1 MATSSSPSGETQ
13 RRRVVGCATF
23 DPAGAGFGCRVQP
36 SSGPGRGLGVSN
48 SDADV
53 YESVKDDLIRY
64 ATVLVGPD
72 AAGDIV
78 STVVLRVL
86 AKRSL
91 TELREPRAYLF
102 RAVLNE
108 ARSLGRR
115 MARSMPAM
123 APVQIEDAPNLLPE
137 VTGAVLSLPVRQRA
151 ATFLV
156 YWAGCSTREA
166 AELMGVG
173 QGTVKRYLSLARD
186 SLREVLHVDV

>member
-1 MATSSSPSGETQ
+1 M
-13 RRRVVGCATF
+13 
-23 DPAGAGFGCRVQP
+23 VQP
-36 SSGPGRGLGVSN
+36 FPDPERGLGVSV
-48 SDADV
+48 SDAEV

-64 ATVLVGPD
+64 ATALVGPD
-72 AAGDIV
+72 AAADVV
-78 STVVLRVL
+78 SAVILRVL

-91 TELREPRAYLF
+91 TELRDPRPYLF

-115 MARSMPAM
+115 SNRLLPVIDTAAM
-123 APVQIEDAPNLLPE
+123 EDAPNLLPE

-173 QGTVKRYLSLARD
+173 QGTVKRYLSLARN
-186 SLREVLHVDV
+186 SLREVLHADV